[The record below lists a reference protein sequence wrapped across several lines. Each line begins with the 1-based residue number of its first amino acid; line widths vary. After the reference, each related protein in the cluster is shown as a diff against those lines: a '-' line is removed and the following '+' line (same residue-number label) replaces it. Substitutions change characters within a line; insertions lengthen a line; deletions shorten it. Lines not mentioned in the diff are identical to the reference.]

1 MMIDRRGFL
10 ARMALATA
18 APVLGAL
25 RAQATPIAATQA
37 TPIAADVSCVAF
49 MIDGWSIQDDSA
61 SGDRVWIRIDR
72 SWRTAW
78 R

>member
-10 ARMALATA
+10 VSMALATV

-25 RAQATPIAATQA
+25 RTRPKPIATTQA
-37 TPIAADVSCVAF
+37 TSVATDLSSTAF
-49 MIDGWSIQDDSA
+49 MIDGWSTQDDSA
-61 SGDRVWIRIDR
+61 IGDQIWIRIDR